1 MVKKN
6 NSKQNEE
13 IVSEQTVSEQ
23 KQKSTSSENINNIDS
38 AKEEGKDNQ
47 DNNIDSAKE
56 EGKDNQDNNI
66 DSAKEDAGI
75 TEEPP
80 KDTYPEG
87 TQMYKIKAKSETG
100 LKTYY
105 RKGLK
110 FTPSLHEYEVSKEV
124 YDSLK
129 KDNHLTIID

>member
-13 IVSEQTVSEQ
+13 TVSEQTVSEQ
-23 KQKSTSSENINNIDS
+23 KQKSTSSENI
-38 AKEEGKDNQ
+38 
-47 DNNIDSAKE
+47 NNIDSAKE

>member
-23 KQKSTSSENINNIDS
+23 KQKSTSSENI
-38 AKEEGKDNQ
+38 
-47 DNNIDSAKE
+47 NNIDSAKE